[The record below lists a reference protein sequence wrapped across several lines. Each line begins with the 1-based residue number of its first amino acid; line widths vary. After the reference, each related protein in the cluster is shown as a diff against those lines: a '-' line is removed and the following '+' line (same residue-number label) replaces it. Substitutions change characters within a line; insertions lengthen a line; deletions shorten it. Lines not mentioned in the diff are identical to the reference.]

1 MSTRGLVAALL
12 TASLAQAPTPDGLV
26 RGGWVSDPAT
36 AVNPSGQ
43 IRDIT
48 AEVREIV
55 TEVRSLDD
63 SVGVVKKADSTTVTV
78 QADVLFDFDRAD
90 LTPAARGKLDEVV
103 QELRDGR
110 ARGPVV
116 IGGHADG
123 RGTAAYNQA
132 LSEQRAGAV
141 ATALTPL
148 VQGID
153 VTLQPRGFG
162 DTQPV
167 APNARPDGSDDPEG
181 RARNRRVTVTFT
193 AGG

>member
-1 MSTRGLVAALL
+1 MSARGVVAALL
-12 TASLAQAPTPDGLV
+12 TATLANAPTSDGLV

-43 IRDIT
+43 VRDI
-48 AEVREIV
+48 I

-63 SVGVVKKADSTTVTV
+63 SVGVVKKGDSTTVTV

-90 LTPAARGKLDEVV
+90 LTPAAREKLDEVV

-110 ARGPVV
+110 ASGPVV

-123 RGTAAYNQA
+123 KGTAAYNQA

-153 VTLQPRGFG
+153 VTLQPRGYG